1 MISSRFFEEKNASL
15 LKEPDFKCDFW
26 VCKLHS
32 IPITGGVLDKQH
44 EQKFIKKEPLLW
56 FFRVK
61 NCCAAANQCQIGDG
75 IIMVFKCHPY

>member
-1 MISSRFFEEKNASL
+1 MISFSVFEEKNASL

-44 EQKFIKKEPLLW
+44 EQKFIKKEPLVLQS
-56 FFRVK
+56 K
-61 NCCAAANQCQIGDG
+61 AANQCQIGDG